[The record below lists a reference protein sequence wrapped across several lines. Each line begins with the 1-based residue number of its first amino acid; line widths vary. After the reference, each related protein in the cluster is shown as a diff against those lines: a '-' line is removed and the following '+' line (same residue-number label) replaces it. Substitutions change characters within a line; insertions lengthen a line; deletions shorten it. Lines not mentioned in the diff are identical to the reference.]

1 MTDSTDGDKPL
12 PPCNFPHTGR
22 TLPNIPHLDEKAQKT
37 QRGVFKG
44 TEGFEIRL
52 DKGTWPLLDLREMTF
67 DVEVHDAVGNST
79 LVRQGRKAN
88 WKSGTEEGQ
97 LIAFMKGK
105 HRDWSHN
112 KCLEALKYLV
122 RSKRNIICPNSTN
135 IGLEKK
141 QIGAPT
147 AKSAQEV
154 AQTNATN
161 NPITCQKVKDR
172 NLAERLAGLRRFRD
186 ANPHADLGGLNAMN
200 LRSPQMFI
208 EYISTQF
215 MPHVYE
221 KVFLEMGV
229 STRLAELAST
239 RMVQDWPSEYKIE
252 VSKEIIGKHKCAYTG
267 MTERVSERNTAMLQC
282 CDVHCCCVAVLLCC
296 SNTYTRG
303 QELELEYLRFIL
315 SRGRANRPV
324 LLWKDGKA
332 ITQGQAKR
340 LLRARG
346 VIVFGE

>member
-1 MTDSTDGDKPL
+1 M
-12 PPCNFPHTGR
+12 
-22 TLPNIPHLDEKAQKT
+22 
-37 QRGVFKG
+37 FKG

-67 DVEVHDAVGNST
+67 DDEVHNAVANST
-79 LVRQGRKAN
+79 LVRQGRKAD

-97 LIAFMKGK
+97 LLDFMKVK
-105 HRDWSHN
+105 RPDWSHS
-112 KCLEALKYLV
+112 KRLQALKYLV
-122 RSKRNIICPNSTN
+122 RSKRNIICPNKTN

-147 AKSAQEV
+147 SESAQEQ
-154 AQTNATN
+154 AKKNALKN
-161 NPITCQKVKDR
+161 PFYNPIYSQISKDR
-172 NLAERLAGLRRFRD
+172 NLAERVAGLRLFRD

-208 EYISTQF
+208 NYISTQF

-252 VSKEIIGKHKCAYTG
+252 VSKEIIGKHKSAYTG

-303 QELELEYLRFIL
+303 QELALEYLRFVL

-324 LLWKDGKA
+324 LLWKDGKG
-332 ITQGQAKR
+332 ITEGQAKR